1 MVSWGVVGV
10 FVFWCGFWV
19 VLRTNLVFC
28 ELGHCF
34 LCLLCFRGFWGVV
47 VGLFWVGFGF
57 WCGGLVF
64 FLGVW
69 CALRLSPARIPV
81 RVFFWGAAGF
91 AAAGFAVLGLSWP
104 PAVVLSVSSS
114 VGRVAVLL
122 LSSAVL
128 SGSCS
133 SAFSCSCSAVS
144 AVGFGGVVAVGGSLG
159 AFGGGVLV
167 AFGDMRGQGHWCV
180 MLVWWVWFFVCLLC
194 MVQVCW
200 GCVNFW
206 VVWCL
211 SCGGCVSHGLYVF
224 CFWCMVVVYV
234 VDKGRP
240 LCWLF

>member
-1 MVSWGVVGV
+1 MWLVF

-81 RVFFWGAAGF
+81 RVVFWESAGF

-104 PAVVLSVSSS
+104 PAVVLAVSSS
-114 VGRVAVLL
+114 VGRVAVLS
-122 LSSAVL
+122 LSSAVS

-133 SAFSCSCSAVS
+133 PAFSCSYSAVS

-159 AFGGGVLV
+159 AFGGI
-167 AFGDMRGQGHWCV
+167 GDARSHLKRERGQGYWCV
-180 MLVWWVWFFVCLLC
+180 VFPGFLGGVVFVCLLY

-200 GCVNFW
+200 GCVNFLW
-206 VVWCL
+206 
-211 SCGGCVSHGLYVF
+211 GVSS
-224 CFWCMVVVYV
+224 
-234 VDKGRP
+234 
-240 LCWLF
+240 

>member
-1 MVSWGVVGV
+1 MWVWLVF

-34 LCLLCFRGFWGVV
+34 LCLLCFRGFLGCCGWFVLGGVWV
-47 VGLFWVGFGF
+47 LVWWIGILFRCLVCFAVESGAHPGAGGF
-57 WCGGLVF
+57 WG
-64 FLGVW
+64 
-69 CALRLSPARIPV
+69 
-81 RVFFWGAAGF
+81 
-91 AAAGFAVLGLSWP
+91 AAGFAVLGLSWP
-104 PAVVLSVSSS
+104 PAVVLAVSSS

-122 LSSAVL
+122 LSSAVS

-133 SAFSCSCSAVS
+133 PAFSCSCSAVS

-159 AFGGGVLV
+159 AFGGGGVLV

-211 SCGGCVSHGLYVF
+211 SCGGVF
-224 CFWCMVVVYV
+224 LTGCTFFVFGVWW
-234 VDKGRP
+234 
-240 LCWLF
+240 LCTL